1 MINYSENPILK
12 DNYKLSFF
20 IIFFLGH
27 IFLLCGLFNKMLFP
41 LEHDDTIQN
50 DKKEEKV
57 VDHEINVVKKE
68 QTPYEEKYLTKV
80 RGMKNEYMFT
90 EEELLIQENKLQEL
104 IKEEKNKQLEQIF
117 TLNEKIEH
125 LTSKL
130 LDSDDDNSSGSKG
143 KRKAKEKT
151 NQTNKD
157 ESLKRQIYNTIQNEI
172 DVHRKELLEIQN
184 EQIHMDELEQTAKQ
198 YIIDEQLKKFK
209 INYVIEH
216 TPLGNVLMFY
226 SHDKLAFE
234 YYSDLTIPYRYLET
248 VARKYVITYNY
259 RPLYSDMDE
268 EFKEYENKLKKKEEE
283 EKNKYKQENVGN
295 KTKDV
300 FAKFKSYNKEA
311 GTGRVNTAPPPKNNI
326 PQNRRALVNDNKKD
340 ANEKILLKENANRY
354 SYQGKFLNFNILQ
367 KIDRK
372 VVDKKYALSYAD
384 FKKAQYN
391 KMFSSE

>member
-27 IFLLCGLFNKMLFP
+27 IFLLCGLFNKFGFSLQNSNSI
-41 LEHDDTIQN
+41 EN

-57 VDHEINVVKKE
+57 VQDEINIEKKE
-68 QTPYEEKYLTKV
+68 EIPYEEKYLTKV
-80 RGMKNEYMFT
+80 RTMKNEYMFT
-90 EEELLIQENKLQEL
+90 EEELLTQENKLQEL

-117 TLNEKIEH
+117 ALNEKIEE
-125 LTSKL
+125 LNSKL
-130 LDSDDDNSSGSKG
+130 LDSDYDNSSGSKG
-143 KRKAKEKT
+143 KRKGKENT

-157 ESLKRQIYNTIQNEI
+157 ETLKRQIYNTIQNDI
-172 DVHRKELLEIQN
+172 DVNRKELLEIQN
-184 EQIHMDELEQTAKQ
+184 KEINMDELEQTAKQ

-209 INYVIEH
+209 MNYVIEH

-226 SHDKLAFE
+226 NHDKLAFE

-248 VARKYVITYNY
+248 VARKYVIAYNY
-259 RPLYSDMDE
+259 RPLYIDMDE

-283 EKNKYKQENVGN
+283 KIKYKQENGGN
-295 KTKDV
+295 KSKDV

-311 GTGRVNTAPPPKNNI
+311 GTGRINTAPPPKNNI
-326 PQNRRALVNDNKKD
+326 PQNRRVVVNDNKKD
-340 ANEKILLKENANRY
+340 VNEKILLKENANRY

-372 VVDKKYALSYAD
+372 VVDKKYALSYSD

-391 KMFSSE
+391 KMFSSD

>member
-1 MINYSENPILK
+1 
-12 DNYKLSFF
+12 
-20 IIFFLGH
+20 
-27 IFLLCGLFNKMLFP
+27 MLFP
-41 LEHDDTIQN
+41 LEHDDTIEN
-50 DKKEEKV
+50 DKKEENV
-57 VDHEINVVKKE
+57 VEDEINVVKKE
-68 QTPYEEKYLTKV
+68 ETPYEEKYLTKV
-80 RGMKNEYMFT
+80 RAMKNEYMFT
-90 EEELLIQENKLQEL
+90 EEELLTQENKLQEL
-104 IKEEKNKQLEQIF
+104 IKEDKNKQLEQIF
-117 TLNEKIEH
+117 ALNEKIEE

-130 LDSDDDNSSGSKG
+130 VDSDDDNSSGSKSTD
-143 KRKAKEKT
+143 KRKKDSNKS
-151 NQTNKD
+151 NKD

-184 EQIHMDELEQTAKQ
+184 VPIHIDELEQIAKQ

-209 INYVIEH
+209 MNYVIEH

-226 SHDKLAFE
+226 NHDKLAFE

-259 RPLYSDMDE
+259 RPLYIDMDE

-283 EKNKYKQENVGN
+283 NNQSKQENCVN

-311 GTGRVNTAPPPKNNI
+311 GTGRVNTAPPPKNSI
-326 PQNRRALVNDNKKD
+326 PQNRRAMVSDNKKGV
-340 ANEKILLKENANRY
+340 NEKTLLKENANRY

-391 KMFSSE
+391 KMFSIN